1 MDLRYEAFCFVDPIF
16 FDEQR
21 GSAESGEE
29 FSTVV
34 PVPPHDWV
42 CAERGVWRYLR
53 STVRDLPLQGWKIHV
68 SGTPSN
74 AGRILCEVSR
84 YCFEHDISFKHL
96 RTPGMVLANNS
107 KYAPR
112 EGSGKLV
119 TIYPHD
125 NDELERALHDLSGA
139 LTGERNPYILSDLRY
154 GDGPLHVRYGG
165 FAERWVEAGGRRVLA
180 VSKPDGTLVPDERT
194 PTFRLPDW
202 VSVPGCLEP
211 HLAARRGGNPA
222 DFPYRVTSSLHF
234 SNGGGVYLA
243 QDKTDGREVVLKE
256 ARPHAGLD
264 RDHVDAVARLH
275 REYDVLRRLAGIPG
289 IPAVHRLFTVWEH
302 HFLAMDRARGLSLG
316 SWLAHHYPLTR
327 RDADERDLPAYAER
341 ARAILGRLERLLAAV
356 HERGLVFGDLHPMNV
371 LVDEDDQVSLVDFE
385 LAFPAGDDT
394 RPALGAPGFKAP
406 PECTGTA
413 IDDYALA
420 ALGLWLFL
428 PLNALLELSPGKL
441 PGLLGFVRRRFALPE
456 DHAAGLLRPGLVPA
470 STELDEPEP
479 DWGLVRKSIATAILA
494 GATPDRTDR
503 LFPGDIEQFQ
513 VGGACFG
520 VGAAGVLHA
529 LDVAG
534 AGRYPEHE
542 RWLLDAIHR
551 EPPTRPGFFDGAHG
565 LAHVLENFGYPDEA
579 DRLLAES
586 AGLVAQTEDHGLK
599 SGLAGIGLNLLHFAD
614 RRDDLDFLEQAVRI
628 GARLARRTPAPPGRF
643 AKAGLVSGWS
653 GPALLFVRLYEHT
666 GDQAWLDLADRALNR
681 ELDECV
687 PTDDGSLQVRDGEA
701 RTLPYLAVGSAGV
714 AIVAEHLAAHRP
726 GAESAA
732 KLPGL
737 RESCRGEFVIH
748 PGLLY
753 GRAGLL
759 AALSMGRHRGD
770 DELAE
775 RAIALHLS
783 RFAWYAVPFR
793 GGIAFPGNQLL
804 RLSLDVETGGA
815 GILLALAAVF
825 DGRPVL
831 PFLGGPRTPV
841 RPDRGRT
848 TRERHDHGSGSR
860 PAGDGSS

>member
-1 MDLRYEAFCFVDPIF
+1 M
-16 FDEQR
+16 
-21 GSAESGEE
+21 
-29 FSTVV
+29 
-34 PVPPHDWV
+34 
-42 CAERGVWRYLR
+42 
-53 STVRDLPLQGWKIHV
+53 
-68 SGTPSN
+68 SGTPAN
-74 AGRILCEVSR
+74 AGRVLLEVSR
-84 YCFEHDISFKHL
+84 YCFAHSISFKHL
-96 RTPGMVLANNS
+96 RTPQMVLANNS

-112 EGSGKLV
+112 EGSGKLA
-119 TIYPHD
+119 TIYPRD
-125 NDELERALHDLSGA
+125 NNELKRALHGLSEVLSGEP
-139 LTGERNPYILSDLRY
+139 GPYILSDLRY
-154 GDGPLHVRYGG
+154 GEGPLHVRYGG
-165 FAERWVEAGGRRVLA
+165 FTEQWVEADGRRVLA
-180 VSKPDGTLVPDERT
+180 VCKPDGTRVPDERT
-194 PTFRLPDW
+194 PTFKLPDW
-202 VSVPGCLEP
+202 VTLPDCLEP
-211 HLAARRGGNPA
+211 HLAARRQGNPA

-243 QDKTDGREVVLKE
+243 QDKADGREVVLKE

-275 REYDVLRRLAGIPG
+275 REHDVLRRLAGIPG

-302 HFLAMDRARGLSLG
+302 HFMAMDRAPGLSLG

-327 RDADERDLPAYAER
+327 RDADDRDLPAYAER
-341 ARAILGRLERLLAAV
+341 ARAVLGRLERLLDAV

-385 LAFPAGDDT
+385 LAFPADGDT

-406 PECTGTA
+406 PGYTGVA
-413 IDDYALA
+413 IDEYALA
-420 ALGLWLFL
+420 ALGLWMFL
-428 PLNALLELSPGKL
+428 PLNALLELAPGKL
-441 PGLLGFVRRRFALPE
+441 PGLLGFVRRRFGLPE
-456 DHAAGLLRPGLVPA
+456 DHAAGLLRPGIPPA
-470 STELDEPEP
+470 ATELDQPEP
-479 DWGLVRKSIATAILA
+479 DWALVRKSIATAILA
-494 GATPDRTDR
+494 GATPERTDR

-529 LDVAG
+529 LDIAG

-542 RWLLDAIHR
+542 QWLLDSVRR

-565 LAHVLENFGYPDEA
+565 IAHVLENFGHSDEA
-579 DRLLAES
+579 GRLLDES
-586 AGLVAQTEDHGLK
+586 AGLVAQTNDHSLK

-614 RRDDLDFLEQAVRI
+614 SRGDRDFLAQAVRI
-628 GARLARRTPAPPGRF
+628 GARLAERTPEPPGKF

-666 GDQAWLDLADRALNR
+666 GDAVWLDLADRALTR
-681 ELDECV
+681 ELEECV

-714 AIVAEHLAAHRP
+714 AIVAEHLAAYRP
-726 GAESAA
+726 AAESVA

-748 PGLLY
+748 PGLCY

-759 AALSMGRHRGD
+759 AALAMGRHRGHD
-770 DELAE
+770 DTAE

-783 RFAWYAVPFR
+783 RFAWYAMPFR

-825 DGRPVL
+825 DDRPVL
-831 PFLGGPRTPV
+831 PFLGGPRTSV
-841 RPDRGRT
+841 RPDRGK
-848 TRERHDHGSGSR
+848 
-860 PAGDGSS
+860 